1 MKTTTSVFTGLV
13 AMAAVLYAVP
23 AIAQNNAPAD
33 TTTKPAPAPTAE
45 APAAKAEQPS
55 LVQSIEIGRLRA
67 VDQRGINV
75 YETPKNDGIPYTGF
89 KLGWGAAF
97 TQQFQGL
104 NHSSTAQPNM
114 QNGVHRTQLIKIG
127 NGFNNAVANLYLDAQ
142 LAKGIRVENTI
153 YLSSRHHQETW
164 VKDGYLLIDGSPWEN
179 ATLDNLMKYLTLR
192 VGHMEINYGDAHFRR
207 TDNGN
212 AMYNPLIG
220 NLIVDAFTTEI
231 GAEAY
236 VRHAGFLGM
245 VGATGGEVRGTITR
259 PNDRAASYLLKAGY
273 DGNPVAGMED
283 FRFRLTGSMY
293 TTKKSAS
300 NTLFTGD
307 RAGSRYYG
315 VTELARGFSETGN
328 AWSGNLRSNLN
339 FSSEV
344 TAIQINPFIKFQGL
358 ELFGV
363 VEMAKGRTAAEVN
376 NDADKRELTQ
386 YAVEGVY
393 RMFDES
399 LYLAARYN
407 TVDAE
412 LLYAG
417 PALVAD
423 VNIDRT
429 QIGFGWF
436 ITPTIEMKA
445 EWVQQNFNDFPARNG
460 EPRNGAKFDGIMIEG
475 VVAF

>member
-1 MKTTTSVFTGLV
+1 MNTRMTPYSWRLHAAALT
-13 AMAAVLYAVP
+13 AMLALAVP
-23 AIAQNNAPAD
+23 A
-33 TTTKPAPAPTAE
+33 TTLASPEGSERAKPAPIV
-45 APAAKAEQPS
+45 
-55 LVQSIEIGRLRA
+55 VQHKRA

-75 YETPKNDGIPYTGF
+75 FEAPKEEGVPYDGF
-89 KLGWGAAF
+89 ALQLGAAF
-97 TQQFQGL
+97 TQQWQSL
-104 NHSSTAQPNM
+104 DHETAPDD
-114 QNGVHRTQLIKIG
+114 TLLEIG

-273 DGNPVAGMED
+273 DGNPIAGMED